1 MFIFT
6 SVLIDHKKKES
17 WIKTTI
23 KERLRKARNRKDC
36 ERVVQ
41 KLLLP
46 LLAEIGVNRDEFLT
60 QYIADHSECPL
71 ESRLQ
76 LIKSISTAERQRKV
90 RLTIL
95 LSIEFSNTQ
104 MVFFIYLILANY

>member
-6 SVLIDHKKKES
+6 SILIDHKKKES

-60 QYIADHSECPL
+60 QYIADQPECPL

-90 RLTIL
+90 CLTTL
-95 LSIEFSNTQ
+95 LSIVFSSTQ
-104 MVFFIYLILANY
+104 TVHY